1 MAFYLSPLVAIQE
14 VDLSTTIPAVAT
26 SIAGIVIRNPWK
38 GKEGVRQYT
47 TSSDELIDT
56 WGKPT
61 ENVGNYRDMLSGDGF
76 HLYGNALWSVGVRP
90 DDATFAGL
98 ISTSLTTGPS
108 ATFTTPAISGSSS
121 LTLAD
126 FSGGDVDTFADEFN
140 PVGDLDFV
148 SIWRGS
154 SANRIRIGIV
164 SSETYNTMVRQK
176 GLTTWPINPYVLS
189 VDSSIEATDTKS
201 FLVLVQHCAQGNDVT
216 DANQWDL
223 VELFN
228 VSTDLAALDSQ
239 GLSKFCETVI
249 NTQSKFIRVSLKEAL
264 KNQTFTCSPIDWL
277 QFGGGY
283 DGDLSADLTSQIIE
297 AYQMFENPEEIDIN
311 IIIDADK
318 SETVKQT
325 INQIAIDRMDCMG
338 IVDCKYEHV
347 VNNKGSEATSLV
359 NYRLG
364 LAPFIANN
372 LNINSDRLAAYGNWL
387 EVYDRWNKKYRWI
400 PASGYMAGLWANN
413 DDVSEPWFAPAG
425 LNRAVLTGAI
435 RRLAW
440 NPTLGQRDLIYK
452 NGWNPIC
459 SFAGQGK
466 VVWGQK
472 TLLDKS
478 SAFNRINVR
487 RLFIVIEKASATA
500 AKYFLFEQND
510 AFTRSQLKNMLEP
523 FLRDVQGRRG
533 IYAFSVVCSEENNT
547 PERVDRGELWCDIII
562 QPTRTAEVIVL
573 RFTATRTGASFAEIA
588 QQLNG

>member
-38 GKEGVRQYT
+38 GKEGVKYYT

-98 ISTSLTTGPS
+98 TSTSLSTGPS

-176 GLTTWPINPYVLS
+176 ELTTWPINPYVLS

-249 NTQSKFIRVSLKEAL
+249 NTQSKYIRVSLKESL
-264 KNQTFTCSPIDWL
+264 KNQTFTCSPTNWV

-347 VNNKGSEATSLV
+347 VNNKGSEATALV

-364 LAPFIANN
+364 LAPFI
-372 LNINSDRLAAYGNWL
+372 
-387 EVYDRWNKKYRWI
+387 V
-400 PASGYMAGLWANN
+400 N
-413 DDVSEPWFAPAG
+413 DP
-425 LNRAVLTGAI
+425 
-435 RRLAW
+435 
-440 NPTLGQRDLIYK
+440 Y
-452 NGWNPIC
+452 
-459 SFAGQGK
+459 
-466 VVWGQK
+466 
-472 TLLDKS
+472 
-478 SAFNRINVR
+478 
-487 RLFIVIEKASATA
+487 VIS
-500 AKYFLFEQND
+500 
-510 AFTRSQLKNMLEP
+510 RP
-523 FLRDVQGRRG
+523 V
-533 IYAFSVVCSEENNT
+533 
-547 PERVDRGELWCDIII
+547 
-562 QPTRTAEVIVL
+562 
-573 RFTATRTGASFAEIA
+573 
-588 QQLNG
+588 